1 MIRPYFAATD
11 LLDRAATPVMTTLA
25 RVLFA
30 GILFSYFWGS
40 AMTKLGDGLSGLWTL
55 SIGAYAQIF
64 PKAFDAVGY
73 DASALPPLYKLI
85 ALAGTWAEIVL
96 PVLIVIGLLTRLSAL
111 GMIGFVV
118 VQSFVDITGHGLG
131 AADIGAW
138 FDRNP
143 SAILL
148 DQRMLWGFLLAYLV
162 VRGAGPLSLDALLLR
177 RQTKASR
184 TAVPQPR

>member
-11 LLDRAATPVMTTLA
+11 LLDRISTPVLTTLA

-40 AMTKLGDGLSGLWTL
+40 AMTKLGDGISGLWTL

-64 PKAFDAVGY
+64 PVAFDAVGY
-73 DASALPPLYKLI
+73 DASALPLHYKLV

-96 PVLIVIGLLTRLSAL
+96 PILIVVGLLTRLSAF
-111 GMIGFVV
+111 GMIGFII
-118 VQSFVDITGHGLG
+118 VQSYVDVTGHGLA

-138 FDRNP
+138 FDRIP
-143 SAILL
+143 SSILM

-162 VRGAGPLSLDALLLR
+162 LRGAGPVSVDALLLR
-177 RQTKASR
+177 RHNSA
-184 TAVPQPR
+184 A